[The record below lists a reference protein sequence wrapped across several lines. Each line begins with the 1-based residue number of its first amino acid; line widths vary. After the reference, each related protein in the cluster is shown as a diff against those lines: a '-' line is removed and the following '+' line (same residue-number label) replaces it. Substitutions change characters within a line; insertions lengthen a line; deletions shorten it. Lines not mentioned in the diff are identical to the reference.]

1 MSEKKCKDT
10 GLMKSD
16 IDQILSVLK
25 KQKNIRKVIL
35 FGSRAKGTFSP
46 GSDIDL
52 AISGNDLVTKDLL
65 EIMVGL
71 DELNLPYKFDVI
83 IYERIKEK
91 DLLEHIN
98 RVGIALA
105 DL

>member
-1 MSEKKCKDT
+1 VPENKIPDT
-10 GLMKSD
+10 GLLKSD

-25 KQKNIRKVIL
+25 KQKKIRKVIL
-35 FGSRAKGTFSP
+35 FGSRAKGTFTP

-52 AISGNDLVTKDLL
+52 AISGIDLVTKDLL
-65 EIMVGL
+65 EILVGL
-71 DELNLPYKFDVI
+71 DDLNLPYKFDVI

-91 DLLEHIN
+91 NLLEHIN
-98 RVGIALA
+98 RVGVALT